1 VTVDAGP
8 CNPWP
13 VYWSCDVSTYSPVVT
28 GYAVNAASRFLWAL
42 SGRRFGTCSV
52 TLRPCRRQCYE
63 VWPGGTYA
71 YPWSSYGAPMAS
83 AAWDFAYWFPFVC
96 SSCGDNCSCQYVPE
110 IKLPGPVNDVTQVK
124 VDGAVL
130 PTSAYR
136 LDNSRILVR
145 TDGQDWPRCNNL
157 TLDDTQVGTWSTT
170 FDVGTQ
176 VPQSGQL
183 AVGQLACEILK
194 AITGED
200 DCRLPSTVTNLVRQG
215 VSITFPDINALLTEG
230 RTGLYLCDL
239 FLAAE
244 NPNRLDQRA
253 RVYNV
258 DHPSVRRTNT

>member
-1 VTVDAGP
+1 
-8 CNPWP
+8 
-13 VYWSCDVSTYSPVVT
+13 VVT
-28 GYAVNAASRFLWAL
+28 GYAVQSASRFLWAL

-52 TLRPCRRQCYE
+52 TLRPCRKQCYSS
-63 VWPGGTYA
+63 WPGNSYA
-71 YPWSSYGAPMAS
+71 YPWSSYGAPLAS
-83 AAWDFAYWFPFVC
+83 AAWDASYWFPLGC
-96 SSCGDNCSCQYVPE
+96 GTCGDDCSCKYVPE
-110 IKLPGPVNDVTQVK
+110 INLPGPVADVTAVK
-124 VDGAVL
+124 VDGALL
-130 PTSAYR
+130 PTSSYR
-136 LDNSRILVR
+136 LDNNRILVR
-145 TDGQDWPRCNNL
+145 TDGQDWPRCNDL
-157 TLDDTQVGTWSTT
+157 TQADTAVGTWSVTT
-170 FDVGTQ
+170 DVGTA

-258 DHPSVRRTNT
+258 DHPSYRRAGT